1 VSSGDLAAAQLI
13 LVGGGVRETLFA
25 LPLVR
30 ALPGAIVFAPPIGL
44 STLAGLDASNRA
56 FGLGDGVPAW
66 VIAWRRLRREP
77 TAVAILPPPVRLG
90 RALLAYLQG
99 IPRRIQVKGQYDWC
113 ATEQVEVPAGTHPVE
128 ATRRLVMALGS
139 GSSQQ
144 TETAPAIYPS
154 NAARSRAD
162 ERLAAA
168 GRAPSRHFLVLIPGG
183 GNWQR
188 ARRGPLWPAERFAIV
203 ANQVAGGPVL
213 LVRGTGDSA
222 VVRETAASIRFP
234 SLILDVREL
243 TPPELAAVMERS
255 RGVIGHDGDALHVA
269 AASRTNV
276 LGLLS
281 ATDIGP
287 YGPRNGGLRHQDLPN
302 LPARAVVQAAEHYL
316 LVSNHV

>member
-1 VSSGDLAAAQLI
+1 MTAAHLI

-25 LPLVR
+25 HPLVR
-30 ALPGAIVFAPPIGL
+30 ALPEAIVLAPPIGL
-44 STLAGLDASNRA
+44 STLAGLDLSDRA
-56 FGLGDGVPAW
+56 VGLGEGGPAW
-66 VIAWRRLRREP
+66 VSAWRRLRREP
-77 TAVAILPPPVRLG
+77 VAVAILPPPVRLG

-99 IPRRIQVKGQYDWC
+99 IPRRIKVKGQHDWC
-113 ATEQVEVPAGTHPVE
+113 ATQLVKVPAETHPVE
-128 ATRRLVMALGS
+128 ATRRLATALRPQS
-139 GSSQQ
+139 SSQ
-144 TETAPAIYPS
+144 TGMAPAIYAS
-154 NAARSRAD
+154 DTARSRAD

-168 GRAPSRHFLVLIPGG
+168 GHANSRHFLVLVPGG

-188 ARRGPLWPAERFAIV
+188 ARRGPQWPAERFAIV

-213 LVRGTGDSA
+213 LVRGTGDAA

-234 SLILDVREL
+234 SRILDMREL

-255 RGVIGHDGDALHVA
+255 LGVIGHDGDALHVA
-269 AASRTNV
+269 AASRTSV

-287 YGPRNGGLRHQDLPN
+287 YGPLNGELRHKDLPN
-302 LPARAVVQAAEHYL
+302 LHARAVVQAAEHYL

>member
-1 VSSGDLAAAQLI
+1 MSVGDLAAAQLI

-25 LPLVR
+25 HPLVR
-30 ALPGAIVFAPPIGL
+30 ALPGALVFAPSIGL

-56 FGLGDGVPAW
+56 FGLGDGGRSW

-77 TAVAILPPPVRLG
+77 AAVAILPPPVRLG

-99 IPRRIQVKGQYDWC
+99 IPRRIKVKGQHDWC

-128 ATRRLVMALGS
+128 ATRRLVMKLG
-139 GSSQQ
+139 SQQ
-144 TETAPAIYPS
+144 TETVPAIYPS

-168 GRAPSRHFLVLIPGG
+168 GHTPSRRFLVLIPGG

-188 ARRGPLWPAERFAIV
+188 ARQGPLWPAERFAIV

-243 TPPELAAVMERS
+243 TPPEVAAVMERS

-269 AASRTNV
+269 AASRTSV

-287 YGPRNGGLRHQDLPN
+287 YGPRNGELRHQDLPN